1 MKANADASMHG
12 KYNLGFIHF
21 IKLIFKFACDRYVD
35 LIVTEGVKGTLRA
48 RARMMG
54 ALRRTLEARGFLE
67 VETPVLET
75 SAGGADARP
84 FTTFHNALQ
93 QPYVLRIATGTENY
107 NLHCAQSLLE
117 IA

>member
-1 MKANADASMHG
+1 M
-12 KYNLGFIHF
+12 
-21 IKLIFKFACDRYVD
+21 D

-93 QPYVLRIATGTENY
+93 QPYVLRIATGTGLTPSSWCNVD
-107 NLHCAQSLLE
+107 LDIIIHDSRRP
-117 IA
+117 